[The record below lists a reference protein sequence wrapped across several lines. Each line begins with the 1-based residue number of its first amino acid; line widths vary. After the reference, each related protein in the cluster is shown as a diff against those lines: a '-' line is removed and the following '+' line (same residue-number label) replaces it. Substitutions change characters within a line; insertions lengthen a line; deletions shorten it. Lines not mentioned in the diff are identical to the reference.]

1 MCSCGLWIEAISVD
15 ERPPGLDRTI
25 SEVYIRSFMLFVYL
39 SGNKFLFL
47 YSVSSLYSF
56 SLVPHVTIMVTFFSS
71 SRWVIISFALPKP
84 MLPSMIRI
92 IFVSFFIFSLSFIF
106 FALVINL
113 VDIGMSIGF
122 NIFF

>member
-15 ERPPGLDRTI
+15 KRPPGLDRTI

-56 SLVPHVTIMVTFFSS
+56 SLVPHVTIMVTFFLL
-71 SRWVIISFALPKP
+71 A
-84 MLPSMIRI
+84 
-92 IFVSFFIFSLSFIF
+92 
-106 FALVINL
+106 
-113 VDIGMSIGF
+113 DG
-122 NIFF
+122 